1 MAAVIFGEPIGL
13 YELGAVAD
21 RSKLPP
27 QFCRAL
33 YNDLKMRKFSK
44 FAPILF
50 PEESFGDM
58 EKLFLCRHLALVRVL
73 PDHLIQII
81 GYTYLFVIII

>member
-1 MAAVIFGEPIGL
+1 MAAIIFGEPIEL
-13 YELGAVAD
+13 YERGPVAD

-58 EKLFLCRHLALVRVL
+58 KKLFQRRDLALVRVL

-81 GYTYLFVIII
+81 GYTYLFMVTI